1 MSAQRLLEL
10 SALLERM
17 RACDEG
23 MGMHCVDLLIEEVQ
37 PLVASLLAD
46 FGECQ
51 AHGYIESSHRCAFYS
66 GQPLVFPTATVTA
79 KDDNYQEQAGAVVG
93 GD

>member
-1 MSAQRLLEL
+1 
-10 SALLERM
+10 M

-23 MGMHCVDLLIEEVQ
+23 MGMHCIDLLVEEIQ

-51 AHGYIESSHRCAFYS
+51 VHGYVEGSHRCAFYG
-66 GQPLVFPTATVTA
+66 GQPLTFPASVS
-79 KDDNYQEQAGAVVG
+79 